1 MIEIRELPEGR
12 YEVYA
17 EGRHCEAFEG
27 SLGAIAAAHALAGE
41 MALESHAPVTVST
54 PWGARSV
61 PEPKNATQQFA
72 PRP

>member
-12 YEVYA
+12 FEVYA

-54 PWGARSV
+54 PWGSRSV
-61 PEPKNATQQFA
+61 PEPRTPAHQPT
-72 PRP
+72 P